1 LPRRRRRYQVP
12 RLLSELLRDLEQL
25 DLARTTPL
33 QALLKLA
40 DVQQAARRLLDR

>member
-1 LPRRRRRYQVP
+1 MLESLRMP

-25 DLARTTPL
+25 DLVQTTPL

-40 DVQQAARRLLDR
+40 EVQRGARRLLDR